1 LFSVGFLPFKV
12 EITVKNLFFL
22 FRINKLQLIAQLCFM
37 VCFSLSVVFCP
48 TEVLANTKKSSKRT
62 VPKKK
67 EQPYE
72 PPYAHIVVDANTG
85 RVISQTNA
93 DASLHPASLTK
104 IMTIMMVFDALDSK
118 KIKLNSRVLI
128 SSHAA
133 KMPPSKIGLKAGKTI
148 SVEDA
153 IKALSTKSA
162 NDISVAL
169 GEKLGGSESLFAKMM
184 TAKAREIGM
193 TKTNFMNA
201 SGLHNSRQFSSARDM
216 AKLAI
221 YIMRTY
227 PHYYH
232 YFSLRKFEY
241 DGKVHSSHNR
251 LMNSYPGM
259 DGMKTGF
266 IRQSGFNLVSSAKR
280 GNTRLIGVIFGGKT
294 ANSRNTQMASLLD
307 RGFGRGAYNADN
319 SDNIIPYR
327 PPTKS
332 QQNAP
337 SQKPILTLAPP
348 SHPSKSFENNQGQ
361 VANVLKKPTI
371 TYENKQPT
379 PTPNPNISPSSGS
392 WSIQIGA
399 FQDRVS
405 TDQVLYRALKALPAP
420 LNRGNPVIVPLRT
433 ADASWVFRARIAG
446 YSREQA
452 IQACRYLDDCLT
464 ISPQAN

>member
-1 LFSVGFLPFKV
+1 M
-12 EITVKNLFFL
+12 KNQFFL
-22 FRINKLQLIAQLCFM
+22 FRINTLQLIAHLCFI
-37 VCFSLSVVFCP
+37 VCFCLSVVFCP
-48 TEVLANTKKSSKRT
+48 TDVLANTKKSSKRT

-72 PPYAHIVVDANTG
+72 PPYAHIVVDSSTG
-85 RVISQTNA
+85 RVISQQNA

-104 IMTIMMVFDALDSK
+104 IMTMLMVFDALDSK
-118 KIKLNSRVLI
+118 KIKLSSRVLI

-169 GEKLGGSESLFAKMM
+169 GEKLGGSESRFAKMM

-193 TKTNFMNA
+193 TKTNFTNA
-201 SGLHNSRQFSSARDM
+201 SGLHHSRQLSSARDM

-232 YFSLRKFEY
+232 YFSIKKFEY

-251 LMNSYPGM
+251 LMNTYPGM

-266 IRQSGFNLVSSAKR
+266 IRQSGFNLVSTAKR

-319 SDNIIPYR
+319 SDNITPYR
-327 PPTKS
+327 PPNRS
-332 QQNAP
+332 QQNVPA
-337 SQKPILTLAPP
+337 QKPILTLSPP
-348 SHPSKSFENNQGQ
+348 SLPPKPFENNQGQ
-361 VANVLKKPTI
+361 TANLLKKPTI
-371 TYENKQPT
+371 TYENEQP
-379 PTPNPNISPSSGS
+379 NLSPSPGS
-392 WSIQIGA
+392 WAIQIGA

-405 TDQVLYRALKALPAP
+405 TDQVLYRALKSLPAP
-420 LNRGNPVIVPLRT
+420 LNRGNPVVVPLRT